1 MHSDKAM
8 QGNIHNISTT
18 YTDACDNDTAKLVL
32 LLLYVAPRAHGAQ
45 RTILEREVN
54 V

>member
-1 MHSDKAM
+1 M

-32 LLLYVAPRAHGAQ
+32 LLLYVAPREPMG
-45 RTILEREVN
+45 LNEPFLN
-54 V
+54 GK